1 MARVIGVEIPDV
13 KKSKIALRYIYGI
26 GPARALFVLNSA
38 GIDPEKR
45 VKDLSGEELSKIAST
60 IQANFK
66 VEGPLKQ
73 EISSNIRELTSIGTY
88 RGYRHKVG
96 LPVRGQRTSCNARTR
111 KGPRKTVGVLR
122 KKVKE
127 RMTPSDKKE

>member
-1 MARVIGVEIPDV
+1 MARIIGIEIPNA

-26 GPARALFVLNSA
+26 GPSRALFILNSA

-45 VKDLSGEELSKIAST
+45 VKDLTGEELNKIASI
-60 IQANFK
+60 IQVNFK

-73 EISSNIRELTSIGTY
+73 EISSNIKELTNIGTY
-88 RGYRHKVG
+88 RGYRHKMG

-111 KGPRKTVGVLR
+111 KGPRKTVGILR
-122 KKVKE
+122 KKGKE
-127 RMTPSDKKE
+127 RLIIDEKE

>member
-1 MARVIGVEIPDV
+1 MARIIGIEIPNA

-45 VKDLSGEELSKIAST
+45 VKDLTGEELSKIAST
-60 IQANFK
+60 IQSNFK

-73 EISSNIRELTSIGTY
+73 EISSNIKQLTDIGTY

-111 KGPRKTVGVLR
+111 KGPRKTVGILR
-122 KKVKE
+122 KKGKE
-127 RMTPSDKKE
+127 RLVEKKE

>member
-1 MARVIGVEIPDV
+1 MVNSHYGAV
-13 KKSKIALRYIYGI
+13 LLIYFQWE
-26 GPARALFVLNSA
+26 ARALFVLNSA

-73 EISSNIRELTSIGTY
+73 EISTNIRELSSIGTY

-127 RMTPSDKKE
+127 RIATSDKKE

>member
-1 MARVIGVEIPDV
+1 MARIIGVEIPDG
-13 KKSKIALRYIYGI
+13 KKSKISLRYIYGI
-26 GPARALFVLNSA
+26 GPTRAMFILNST
-38 GIDPEKR
+38 GIDPDKKI
-45 VKDLSGEELSKIAST
+45 KDLSGEELSRIAAA
-60 IQANFK
+60 IQSNFK

-73 EISSNIRELTSIGTY
+73 EITTNIRELSSIGTY

-127 RMTPSDKKE
+127 RIAASDKKE

>member
-1 MARVIGVEIPDV
+1 MARIMGVEIPNA
-13 KKSKIALRYIYGI
+13 KKSKISLRYIYGI

-45 VKDLSGEELSKIAST
+45 TKDLTGEELSKIASI

-73 EISSNIRELTSIGTY
+73 EISSNIKELSNIGTY

-111 KGPRKTVGVLR
+111 KGPRKTVGVMR

-127 RMTPSDKKE
+127 RLVEAKKE

>member
-1 MARVIGVEIPDV
+1 MGVEIPNA

-26 GPARALFVLNSA
+26 GPTRALFVLNSA

-45 VKDLSGEELSKIAST
+45 TKDLTGEELNKIASI

-73 EISSNIRELTSIGTY
+73 EISSNIKELSNIGTY

-111 KGPRKTVGVLR
+111 KGPRKTVGVMR

-127 RMTPSDKKE
+127 RLVETKKGIIR